1 MAKAPKRLALESAS
15 PARAFP
21 KAGQRLKPT
30 KPGQWVA
37 FKGFGDRGNN
47 WLGRTELDSSGVLR
61 CRSVLNWRGVPCST
75 SAKLILFGIVVTND
89 DFCRYVGDY
98 VISEKE
104 AIRRLLA
111 GNH

>member
-1 MAKAPKRLALESAS
+1 MGKAPKRLALESAS

-61 CRSVLNWRGVPCST
+61 CRSVLNWHGVPCST
-75 SAKLILFGIVVTND
+75 SAKSILFHMVIGD
-89 DFCRYVGDY
+89 LVGDY

-104 AIRRLLA
+104 ATRRLLA